1 MGGFMNHDGGKYF
14 TILNGK
20 FCQRV
25 PDNTEGAVK
34 RTNKLGKI
42 VYEKFYD
49 SFVGKLVGVKTTDG
63 SYGKSWMFDFQNGKD
78 LYHLQLSYSNSYA
91 KAILKMLPNI
101 DVKKEIKVSP
111 QVKEVDGKQKS
122 SLFINQD
129 GASIKHAYTKENPNG
144 LPQMKQ
150 VKVAGNLVWDDTEA
164 LEFLENMVKKDIL
177 PKFDKVLS
185 KEDNS
190 QNEGGLDIDG
200 DDSEEIPF

>member
-1 MGGFMNHDGGKYF
+1 
-14 TILNGK
+14 
-20 FCQRV
+20 
-25 PDNTEGAVK
+25 
-34 RTNKLGKI
+34 
-42 VYEKFYD
+42 
-49 SFVGKLVGVKTTDG
+49 
-63 SYGKSWMFDFQNGKD
+63 
-78 LYHLQLSYSNSYA
+78 
-91 KAILKMLPNI
+91 MLPNI